1 AEFAYNNKQH
11 SATKHTPFYLIY
23 GRHPN
28 ITFNYRKSNVEEA
41 NKYLKEI
48 KIVQAN
54 AKEAIEK
61 SQEQMKKYTDKH
73 RGNLPEL
80 KEGDFV
86 LLDSKNLNLAV
97 PTRKLA
103 NRYIEPFEIEKQI
116 GVVNYKLKL
125 LEGMNIHPVFY
136 SGLLIPYKEKEYPGR
151 QVYTNLDPEL
161 INKE

>member
-1 AEFAYNNKQH
+1 H
-11 SATKHTPFYLIY
+11 STTKHTPFYLIY
-23 GRHPN
+23 GRHSN
-28 ITFNYRKSNVEEA
+28 MTFNYRKSNVEEA
-41 NKYLKEI
+41 DKYLKEI

-54 AKEAIEK
+54 AKEVIEK
-61 SQEQMKKYTDKH
+61 SQEQMKKYTNKH

-86 LLDSKNLNLAV
+86 LLDSKNLNLV
-97 PTRKLA
+97 VLTRKLA
-103 NRYIEPFEIEKQI
+103 NRYIGLFEIEKQI

-125 LEGMNIHPVFY
+125 PEGINIYPVFY
-136 SGLLIPYKEKEYPGR
+136 SGLIIPYKEKEYLGR